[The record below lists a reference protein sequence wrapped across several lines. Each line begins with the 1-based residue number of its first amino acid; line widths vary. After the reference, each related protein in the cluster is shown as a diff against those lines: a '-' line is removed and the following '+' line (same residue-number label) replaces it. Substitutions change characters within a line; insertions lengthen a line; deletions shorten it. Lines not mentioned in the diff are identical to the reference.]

1 MRILIFGA
9 GVIGSLYGF
18 IGGLNK
24 EAISKN
30 EDDNM
35 LLTIFLAVVFCA
47 SITLLLISAV
57 AFVQYDGTNKWFFSS
72 APKEALALLKPRSEE
87 LFRGARAMGWVL
99 MIISILMILGV
110 GAVSIWEGFRSGFSF
125 SQFFLRFVSIFTIYK
140 AYDMIFFDWFLL
152 CRFRFFQYYCPEVA
166 PVYDGRKY
174 GYNLKSQLLKLLVIF
189 PAASALAA
197 WICTLFQV

>member
-47 SITLLLISAV
+47 SITLLLISSA

-87 LFRGARAMGWVL
+87 GNHD
-99 MIISILMILGV
+99 
-110 GAVSIWEGFRSGFSF
+110 RSENVRLSCGQRYCFS
-125 SQFFLRFVSIFTIYK
+125 
-140 AYDMIFFDWFLL
+140 
-152 CRFRFFQYYCPEVA
+152 E
-166 PVYDGRKY
+166 
-174 GYNLKSQLLKLLVIF
+174 
-189 PAASALAA
+189 PAADSL
-197 WICTLFQV
+197 